1 MPSRLPDT
9 ALTLATIN
17 AMTAEQFSAV
27 FGPVYEH
34 SPWVAERAFARRPFE
49 SRQALHLAL
58 LATLQDAAPAEQL
71 ALLRAH
77 PELAGRQAQEGS
89 LTAASAGE
97 QRSAGLNALT
107 QTEFQRLAALNR
119 AYRER
124 FGFPAIIA
132 VRLNSKEAIF
142 HAFEGR
148 LHNTPEQELQNA
160 LTQVGEIA
168 RLRLIDLLP
177 AAEVSPTRRP

>member
-1 MPSRLPDT
+1 VPMNPH
-9 ALTLATIN
+9 LTLGDIN
-17 AMTAEQFSAV
+17 AMSADQFSAV

-49 SRQALHLAL
+49 SRQAPHLAL
-58 LATLQDAAPAEQL
+58 TATLQDAAPAEQL
-71 ALLRAH
+71 DLLRAH

-89 LTAASAGE
+89 LTAASTSE

-107 QTEFQRLAALNR
+107 RQEFEQLAALNR

-148 LHNTPEQELQNA
+148 LHNTRDQELQNA

-168 RLRLIDLLP
+168 RLRLTDLLASP
-177 AAEVSPTRRP
+177 EDSSAAQS